1 MAEYLAKITAKGQM
15 TLPIEVR
22 KALGVEPGDH
32 VRIESA
38 ESGAFVMRSGPRAAE
53 LLGLISYKG
62 PARTVE
68 EIRAVSR
75 ATFGK

>member
-32 VRIESA
+32 VRIAAMEGGGCS
-38 ESGAFVMRSGPRAAE
+38 SGIIPCLSRWAVCV
-53 LLGLISYKG
+53 LQ
-62 PARTVE
+62 ARGE
-68 EIRAVSR
+68 NPKRLR
-75 ATFGK
+75 

>member
-32 VRIESA
+32 VRIAAME
-38 ESGAFVMRSGPRAAE
+38 GGGFVMRPVPRAAE
-53 LLGLISYKG
+53 LSGLISYKG
-62 PARTVE
+62 PVRTVE
-68 EIRAVSR
+68 EIRAASR